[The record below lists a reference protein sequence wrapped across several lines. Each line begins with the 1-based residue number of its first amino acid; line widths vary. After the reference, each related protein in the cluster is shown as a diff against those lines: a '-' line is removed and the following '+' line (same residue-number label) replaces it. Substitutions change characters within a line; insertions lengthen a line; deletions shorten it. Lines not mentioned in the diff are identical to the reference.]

1 MSIFEKVLEI
11 YANRYLCKP
20 CLGRMFSLLGTNTT
34 NEERASSLLLS
45 ITMENHQKLLSGTTN
60 EREIAVRDLKIL
72 AQNANYATALKILKK
87 EGIEFSQKN
96 TELECYLCKNI
107 FNNLEDYAQKAQKK
121 LSDFEFDTLLV
132 GTSPEA
138 EIVNKE
144 DKFKSKLQLIE
155 AESFKSHFNREVGKI
170 LSEKL
175 KKEPEFQYPDITIIY
190 TVGYDSCSIRL
201 LIRSL
206 FIYGRYKKLIRGIP
220 QTKWPCG
227 KCNGKGCEECD
238 FTGKQYQT
246 SVEELISPAFIR
258 SAQAEGSKFHGAG
271 REDIDVRMLGS
282 GRPFVLELINPKVRS
297 LDLEAIRRKVNS
309 LNEGKVEIN
318 ELRYSDKKEVVQLK
332 EEAENTQKTYKALVR
347 GERNVDESTFQEK
360 MKLVKD
366 LFEEEILDQRTP
378 NRVSHRRAD
387 KIRKKRIYKIEGVF
401 LEPDLYEFI
410 IKTQGGTYIKE
421 LINGDEGRTSPSLT
435 EIFDM
440 QLVCEEL
447 EVINIEY

>member
-1 MSIFEKVLEI
+1 
-11 YANRYLCKP
+11 
-20 CLGRMFSLLGTNTT
+20 MFSLLGTNTT
-34 NEERASSLLLS
+34 NEERASSLFLS

-60 EREIAVRDLKIL
+60 EREIAVRNLKIL

-121 LSDFEFDTLLV
+121 LSDIEFDTLLV

-144 DKFKSKLQLIE
+144 DKFKSRLQLIE

-175 KKEPEFQYPDITIIY
+175 NKEPEFQYPDITIIY
-190 TVGYDSCSIRL
+190 TIGYDSCSIRL

-246 SVEELISPAFIR
+246 SVEELISPDFIS
-258 SAQAEGSKFHGAG
+258 SAKARGSKFHGAG

-297 LDLEAIRRKVNS
+297 LNLETIRRKVNS

-347 GERNVDESTFQEK
+347 GEKNVDEATFREK
-360 MKLVKD
+360 MKLIKD
-366 LFEEEILDQRTP
+366 IFEEEILDQRTP

-387 KIRKKRIYKIEGVF
+387 KVRKKQIYKIEGVF

-435 EIFDM
+435 EIFNM